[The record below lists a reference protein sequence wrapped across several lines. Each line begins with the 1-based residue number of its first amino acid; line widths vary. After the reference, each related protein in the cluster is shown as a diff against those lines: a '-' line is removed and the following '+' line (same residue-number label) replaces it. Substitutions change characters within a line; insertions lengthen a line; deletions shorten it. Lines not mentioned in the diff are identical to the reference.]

1 MDVSNNKLYLLAV
14 TQTILVICEF
24 YIYEKGIST
33 FEKKFSER
41 VLGIKSIERAKGR
54 IHVPAIRR
62 APSNMASYQ
71 FVFVCFSTEPS
82 CARAG
87 RRAPRPDPTDRY
99 LEFVKAV
106 YGCHCN

>member
-24 YIYEKGIST
+24 YIYEKGYVETT
-33 FEKKFSER
+33 FKNFSER

-62 APSNMASYQ
+62 APSNMAS
-71 FVFVCFSTEPS
+71 
-82 CARAG
+82 
-87 RRAPRPDPTDRY
+87 
-99 LEFVKAV
+99 
-106 YGCHCN
+106 